1 MPVTVILAAL
11 IAALLAGSPPP
22 PPPPPP
28 PPSLPL
34 ATVRLD
40 VGEQRLVIELPPV
53 DLPAATPGHDT
64 MVGLPL
70 CHVLVPVSA
79 SLHSARVEVVDET
92 GRVLPP
98 DVLHH
103 FNLSDPEHRELFLP
117 IGLHLLA
124 ASKETPQIEVP
135 RLLFGLPLERG
146 QRLLAGAMVAN
157 ASSVGYHGVR
167 VRLLLRY
174 VPAGRPWPLYRTYP
188 WAIDVEYPLGRPP
201 TGSKAFDL
209 PPGRTVRFWEG
220 SPAIAGTILGL
231 GGHLHDY
238 GMSLE
243 LADVSAG
250 RVLWHGEPISDGPR
264 VLAFP
269 LTRFYNWH
277 RLGLHIVPTHRYR
290 LTAVYENPTGR
301 LIPDGGM
308 GAVAG
313 LFVPD
318 RGAVWPA
325 VDTSDVLYRTDQAAT
340 RVSGGADAMMMMEHT
355 AH

>member
-1 MPVTVILAAL
+1 MKGTARNFLSSINLLHCFFFFFQAEDGIRDVAVTGVQTCAL
-11 IAALLAGSPPP
+11 PI
-22 PPPPPP
+22 
-28 PPSLPL
+28 
-34 ATVRLD
+34 
-40 VGEQRLVIELPPV
+40 
-53 DLPAATPGHDT
+53 
-64 MVGLPL
+64 
-70 CHVLVPVSA
+70 
-79 SLHSARVEVVDET
+79 
-92 GRVLPP
+92 
-98 DVLHH
+98 
-103 FNLSDPEHRELFLP
+103 FP

-157 ASSVGYHGVR
+157 ASRVGYHGVR

-238 GMSLE
+238 GLSLE

-264 VLAFP
+264 GLAFP
-269 LTRFYNWH
+269 LTRVYNLH
-277 RLGLHIVPTHRYR
+277 QLGLHIVPTHRYR
-290 LTAVYENPTGR
+290 LTP
-301 LIPDGGM
+301 
-308 GAVAG
+308 
-313 LFVPD
+313 
-318 RGAVWPA
+318 
-325 VDTSDVLYRTDQAAT
+325 
-340 RVSGGADAMMMMEHT
+340 
-355 AH
+355 

>member
-1 MPVTVILAAL
+1 MPVAVILAAL
-11 IAALLAGSPPP
+11 IAALLTGSEPGPA
-22 PPPPPP
+22 
-28 PPSLPL
+28 SLPH
-34 ATVRLD
+34 ASVRVD
-40 VGEQRLVIELPPV
+40 AREQRLVIELPPV
-53 DLPAATPGHDT
+53 ELPAATGERDA

-70 CHVLVPVSA
+70 CQVLVPLSA
-79 SLHSARVEVVDET
+79 SLHSARVEVVDEAD
-92 GRVLPP
+92 RALPT

-103 FNLSDPEHRELFLP
+103 FNLSDPEHRELFVP

-124 ASKETPQIEVP
+124 ASKETPQIEIP

-146 QRLLAGAMVAN
+146 QRLLAGAMLAN

-167 VRLLLRY
+167 VRLVLRY
-174 VPAGRPWPLYRTYP
+174 VSAGRPWPLYRTYP
-188 WAIDVEYPLGRPP
+188 WAIDVEYPLGRPH

-238 GMSLE
+238 GVSLE
-243 LADVSAG
+243 LVDVSAG
-250 RVLWHGEPISDGPR
+250 RVLWHGEPITDGPR

-269 LTRFYNWH
+269 LTRFYNWR

-290 LTAVYENPTGR
+290 LTAVYENPTNR
-301 LIPDGGM
+301 VIPDGGM

-318 RGAVWPA
+318 RGQVWPA

-340 RVSGGADAMMMMEHT
+340 LQSGGADAMTMMEHT

>member
-1 MPVTVILAAL
+1 MSVTVILAAL

-22 PPPPPP
+22 PPPP
-28 PPSLPL
+28 SLPL
-34 ATVRLD
+34 ATVRVD

-135 RLLFGLPLERG
+135 RLLFGLPLER
-146 QRLLAGAMVAN
+146 
-157 ASSVGYHGVR
+157 
-167 VRLLLRY
+167 
-174 VPAGRPWPLYRTYP
+174 
-188 WAIDVEYPLGRPP
+188 
-201 TGSKAFDL
+201 
-209 PPGRTVRFWEG
+209 
-220 SPAIAGTILGL
+220 
-231 GGHLHDY
+231 
-238 GMSLE
+238 
-243 LADVSAG
+243 ADVSGG

-313 LFVPD
+313 LFIPD

>member
-1 MPVTVILAAL
+1 
-11 IAALLAGSPPP
+11 
-22 PPPPPP
+22 
-28 PPSLPL
+28 
-34 ATVRLD
+34 
-40 VGEQRLVIELPPV
+40 VIELPPV

-157 ASSVGYHGVR
+157 GSRVGYHGVR

-340 RVSGGADAMMMMEHT
+340 RLSGGGDAMMMMEHT

>member
-1 MPVTVILAAL
+1 MSVPVILAALLAAL
-11 IAALLAGSPPP
+11 IAALLAGS
-22 PPPPPP
+22 PPP

-135 RLLFGLPLERG
+135 RSEEHTSELQSPCNL
-146 QRLLAGAMVAN
+146 VC
-157 ASSVGYHGVR
+157 
-167 VRLLLRY
+167 RLLLEKKKDNTMCNH
-174 VPAGRPWPLYRTYP
+174 V
-188 WAIDVEYPLGRPP
+188 
-201 TGSKAFDL
+201 
-209 PPGRTVRFWEG
+209 
-220 SPAIAGTILGL
+220 
-231 GGHLHDY
+231 
-238 GMSLE
+238 
-243 LADVSAG
+243 
-250 RVLWHGEPISDGPR
+250 
-264 VLAFP
+264 
-269 LTRFYNWH
+269 
-277 RLGLHIVPTHRYR
+277 
-290 LTAVYENPTGR
+290 
-301 LIPDGGM
+301 IP
-308 GAVAG
+308 
-313 LFVPD
+313 
-318 RGAVWPA
+318 
-325 VDTSDVLYRTDQAAT
+325 
-340 RVSGGADAMMMMEHT
+340 
-355 AH
+355 

>member
-28 PPSLPL
+28 SLPL
-34 ATVRLD
+34 ATVRVD

-157 ASSVGYHGVR
+157 ASRVGHHAVR
-167 VRLLLRY
+167 VRLLLSPHARF
-174 VPAGRPWPLYRTYP
+174 
-188 WAIDVEYPLGRPP
+188 D
-201 TGSKAFDL
+201 TG
-209 PPGRTVRFWEG
+209 P
-220 SPAIAGTILGL
+220 
-231 GGHLHDY
+231 
-238 GMSLE
+238 
-243 LADVSAG
+243 
-250 RVLWHGEPISDGPR
+250 
-264 VLAFP
+264 
-269 LTRFYNWH
+269 

-340 RVSGGADAMMMMEHT
+340 RLSGGGDAMMMMEHT

>member
-40 VGEQRLVIELPPV
+40 VREPRLLIALPPV

-117 IGLHLLA
+117 SACTSSPRARRRRRSRSRVCSSDCRSNA
-124 ASKETPQIEVP
+124 AS
-135 RLLFGLPLERG
+135 
-146 QRLLAGAMVAN
+146 
-157 ASSVGYHGVR
+157 
-167 VRLLLRY
+167 
-174 VPAGRPWPLYRTYP
+174 
-188 WAIDVEYPLGRPP
+188 
-201 TGSKAFDL
+201 GS
-209 PPGRTVRFWEG
+209 
-220 SPAIAGTILGL
+220 SPARWSPTRRREI
-231 GGHLHDY
+231 
-238 GMSLE
+238 
-243 LADVSAG
+243 G
-250 RVLWHGEPISDGPR
+250 R
-264 VLAFP
+264 
-269 LTRFYNWH
+269 
-277 RLGLHIVPTHRYR
+277 
-290 LTAVYENPTGR
+290 
-301 LIPDGGM
+301 
-308 GAVAG
+308 
-313 LFVPD
+313 
-318 RGAVWPA
+318 
-325 VDTSDVLYRTDQAAT
+325 
-340 RVSGGADAMMMMEHT
+340 
-355 AH
+355 AHV

>member
-1 MPVTVILAAL
+1 MSVTVILAAL
-11 IAALLAGSPPP
+11 IAVFLAGSP

-157 ASSVGYHGVR
+157 ASRVGYHGVR

-238 GMSLE
+238 GVSLE

-290 LTAVYENPTGR
+290 LTAVYENSTGR

-318 RGAVWPA
+318 RGAEWPA
-325 VDTSDVLYRTDQAAT
+325 VDTSNVLYRTDQAAT